1 MSTYDMGD
9 RLAPRE
15 LIIPI
20 VSGTITSQ
28 PDFSGAMFI
37 SGAYL
42 YVRTSSRLMVLSGA
56 NVL

>member
-1 MSTYDMGD
+1 MSTYDVGD
-9 RLAPRE
+9 RLSPRE

-20 VSGTITSQ
+20 VSGTITNQ

-42 YVRTSSRLMVLSGA
+42 YVRTVSRLLLFSGA
-56 NVL
+56 NIL

>member
-1 MSTYDMGD
+1 MSSYDVGD
-9 RLAPRE
+9 RVAPRE

-42 YVRTSSRLMVLSGA
+42 YVRTASKLLVLSGA